1 MKAFG
6 LSRWIAL
13 GVLVLTMG
21 AFSHPANG
29 QTQTV
34 RSANQSV
41 AASGKEL
48 LIASADSAS
57 AANVAAS
64 APLAVAPTS
73 SAPVPPPP
81 STSYSWTGFY
91 VGVNVG
97 HGSSDGDTAVN
108 PLPSAAI
115 FINLLPQT

>member
-1 MKAFG
+1 MEKKIMKAFG

-34 RSANQSV
+34 QSANQSV
-41 AASGKEL
+41 VASGREL

-57 AANVAAS
+57 VANVAAS
-64 APLAVAPTS
+64 APLAAPTS

-81 STSYSWTGFY
+81 
-91 VGVNVG
+91 
-97 HGSSDGDTAVN
+97 
-108 PLPSAAI
+108 
-115 FINLLPQT
+115 INFLQLDWLLCRGERRAWFV